1 MPPSKGLAEGDHA
14 TSTRAGDRHN
24 ARGSRDTR
32 GTSSLSPCK
41 ERSAGDELLRT
52 RG

>member
-1 MPPSKGLAEGDHA
+1 MPPSKRLAEGNHA

-24 ARGSRDTR
+24 ARGSRDTQ

-41 ERSAGDELLRT
+41 QRSARDELLRT
-52 RG
+52 WG